1 MIITRADEFAR
12 RRGLLQ
18 LRCTSQRQRME
29 ASLAAIEAD
38 LKKFERGVARVR
50 RIRIAP
56 LILGAGAALALG
68 LGAGRT
74 VGFIGRAW
82 LLFNSLQRLKRSV
95 LPSE

>member
-1 MIITRADEFAR
+1 MSRADEFAR
-12 RRGLLQ
+12 RRGMLQ
-18 LRCTSQRQRME
+18 LRCTAQRQRMAE
-29 ASLAAIEAD
+29 ALAVIDAD
-38 LKKFERGVARVR
+38 LRKFQRGVAMVR
-50 RIRIAP
+50 KIRISP

-74 VGFIGRAW
+74 MGYIGRAW

>member
-1 MIITRADEFAR
+1 MISRADEYAR

-18 LRCTSQRQRME
+18 LRCTGQRQRIE
-29 ASLAAIEAD
+29 ASLATIDAD
-38 LKKFERGVARVR
+38 LKKFERGVAMVR
-50 RIRIAP
+50 KIRLSP

-74 VGFIGRAW
+74 MGYIGRAW

>member
-1 MIITRADEFAR
+1 MMSRADEFAR

-18 LRCTSQRQRME
+18 LRCTSQRRRME
-29 ASLAAIEAD
+29 AAIASIDAD
-38 LKKFERGVARVR
+38 LKKFERGVAMVR

>member
-1 MIITRADEFAR
+1 M
-12 RRGLLQ
+12 
-18 LRCTSQRQRME
+18 
-29 ASLAAIEAD
+29 
-38 LKKFERGVARVR
+38 VR
-50 RIRIAP
+50 RLRISP

-74 VGFIGRAW
+74 MGYIGRAW

>member
-1 MIITRADEFAR
+1 MNARAAEFAR
-12 RRGLLQ
+12 RRGALQ
-18 LRCTSQRQRME
+18 IRCTVQRQRMQ
-29 ASLAAIEAD
+29 AALARIDAD
-38 LKKFERGVARVR
+38 VKKFERGVAMVR
-50 RIRIAP
+50 RIRISP

-74 VGFIGRAW
+74 MGYIGRAW

>member
-1 MIITRADEFAR
+1 MNARAAEFAR
-12 RRGLLQ
+12 RRGALQ
-18 LRCTSQRQRME
+18 IRCTVQRQRLE
-29 ASLAAIEAD
+29 AALARID
-38 LKKFERGVARVR
+38 VDVKKFERGVAMVR
-50 RIRIAP
+50 RIRISP

-74 VGFIGRAW
+74 MGYIGRAW

>member
-1 MIITRADEFAR
+1 MISRADEYAR

-18 LRCTSQRQRME
+18 LRCTSQRQRIE
-29 ASLAAIEAD
+29 ASLALIDAD
-38 LKKFERGVARVR
+38 LKKFERGVSMVR
-50 RIRIAP
+50 KFRISP
-56 LILGAGAALALG
+56 LVLGAGAALALG

-74 VGFIGRAW
+74 MGYIGRAW

>member
-1 MIITRADEFAR
+1 MMTRADEYAR

-18 LRCTSQRQRME
+18 LRCTAQRQRME
-29 ASLAAIEAD
+29 SALAAIDAD
-38 LKKFERGVARVR
+38 FRRFERGVVAVR
-50 RIRIAP
+50 RFRLSP

-74 VGFIGRAW
+74 VGLIGRAW
-82 LLFNSLQRLKRSV
+82 VLFNSFQRIRRSL

>member
-1 MIITRADEFAR
+1 MISRADEYAR

-18 LRCTSQRQRME
+18 LRCTAQRQRIE
-29 ASLAAIEAD
+29 ASLVTIDAD
-38 LKKFERGVARVR
+38 LKKFERGVAMVR
-50 RIRIAP
+50 KIRISP
-56 LILGAGAALALG
+56 LVLGAGAALALG

-74 VGFIGRAW
+74 MGYIGRAW

>member
-1 MIITRADEFAR
+1 MMSRADEYAR

-18 LRCTSQRQRME
+18 LRCTAQRLRIE
-29 ASLAAIEAD
+29 TALAAIDAD
-38 LKKFERGVARVR
+38 IRRFERGVAAVR
-50 RIRIAP
+50 RFRVSP

-74 VGFIGRAW
+74 LGLVGRAW
-82 LLFNSLQRLKRSV
+82 VLFNSFQRIKRSL

>member
-1 MIITRADEFAR
+1 MTPRVAEFAR
-12 RRGLLQ
+12 RRGALQ

-29 ASLAAIEAD
+29 AAMAVIDAD
-38 LKKFERGVARVR
+38 LKKFEHGVAMVR
-50 RIRIAP
+50 RIRISP

-74 VGFIGRAW
+74 VSFIGRAW

-95 LPSE
+95 LPPE